1 MRVGIG
7 LCLAVPIEQEVAE
20 PVLGELAVDSGD
32 VLAEMAEL
40 DDEPELSEHDMGKRT
55 MALGRMGFRPGK
67 RSLAL
72 GRASFRPGKRSVALG
87 RMGFRPGKRSL
98 ALGRASFRPGK
109 RSLAL
114 GRGHFR
120 PGKRSYEFTPEEIG
134 MNIIYS

>member
-1 MRVGIG
+1 MRSASIAVLCAVGIG
-7 LCLAVPIEQEVAE
+7 LCLAVPIEQEVT
-20 PVLGELAVDSGD
+20 PVILLAMKRAV
-32 VLAEMAEL
+32 VEMAEL

-72 GRASFRPGKRSVALG
+72 GRASFRPGKRS
-87 RMGFRPGKRSL
+87 RSL

-120 PGKRSYEFTPEEIG
+120 PGKRSYEFTPEDIG